1 MPAKRD
7 PFEHRPPRGGRH
19 RRPIVVG
26 EDELPQRRPPS
37 PIFRRRGGVDLRLDC
52 EPGPAA
58 LARFEEPRCRC
69 GGEHPPMGERRSG
82 GRIEFCGGRP
92 GRDRLP
98 RLMDLTIDLAPRS
111 DPWGRIDH
119 EHSRSEVIGVG
130 SLAKWR
136 LADIHRR
143 TNGGSGGSNDL
154 CPRGRGQRAVAGA
167 APHRD
172 HRFAGASID
181 DRELQRHQ
189 AFKTPGHQLSQAE
202 PAFYLDGELLIAVAE
217 QLARLGHQLGRS
229 DRCQSQERHDSEGEP
244 REAAESGENRGA

>member
-1 MPAKRD
+1 MTAKRD

-37 PIFRRRGGVDLRLDC
+37 PILRSGGGVDLRLDC

-58 LARFEEPRCRC
+58 LPRFEEPRCRC
-69 GGEHPPMGERRSG
+69 GGEHPPMGERRSA

-98 RLMDLTIDLAPRS
+98 GLMDLTIDLAPRS
-111 DPWGRIDH
+111 EPWRRIDD
-119 EHSRSEVIGVG
+119 EHPGGEILGPRRRAE
-130 SLAKWR
+130 WR

-143 TNGGSGGSNDL
+143 TNGAPGGSNDL
-154 CPRGRGQRAVAGA
+154 CPGSRGQRAVAGA

-172 HRFAGASID
+172 HRFARTSID

-202 PAFYLDGELLIAVAE
+202 PAFHLDGELLIAVAE
-217 QLARLGHQLGRS
+217 QLARLGHRGGRS
-229 DRCQSQERHDSEGEP
+229 DRGEC
-244 REAAESGENRGA
+244 